1 MAQERLSVR
10 KIKEVLR
17 LKWACGLTNR
27 AIGLSCGVSS
37 STVSEYVC
45 RAKAAGLSWPLPDDV
60 GDADLWARLFPTPQR
75 ASGAE
80 PEIPV
85 PDWLAVH
92 TELGRKGVTR
102 QLLWRE
108 YRAAHADGYGY
119 SQFCEHYRH
128 WRSELAPTMRIV
140 HQPGELYVDYA
151 GLTVPVVDPATG
163 EVREAQIY
171 VGTLALSNYI
181 YAEAQWHQD
190 LPNWIGGQGRNHE
203 HLGGVPP
210 LTVPDNLKAGV
221 TSPCRYD
228 PDLNPTYHA
237 FAVHVGTAVVP
248 ARVRKPRDKG
258 KVEKGVQVVE
268 CDVLAPLRN
277 VRFVGLAALNAAIA
291 ERLAM
296 VNRRPMRHFGQ
307 SRLELL
313 ESLDRPALLPL
324 PETPFEMAH
333 WKLAKVA
340 IDYHVEFDHHFYS
353 VPYELIGKHVEV
365 RATRDIVEVFHDARR
380 IASHPRSR
388 IGGRHTT
395 EPAHMP
401 RNHRAHAEWTPE
413 RFIRWAADIGPNTAQ
428 VIEKVLDGRVHPQQ
442 AFRACLGIL
451 RLAKRTS
458 PERLEAA
465 CQRAMARGVVRY
477 RSIKFILNAGLDAEP
492 LAPIDAVVTPAHAY
506 IRGADYYT

>member
-1 MAQERLSVR
+1 M
-10 KIKEVLR
+10 
-17 LKWACGLTNR
+17 
-27 AIGLSCGVSS
+27 
-37 STVSEYVC
+37 
-45 RAKAAGLSWPLPDDV
+45 
-60 GDADLWARLFPTPQR
+60 
-75 ASGAE
+75 
-80 PEIPV
+80 
-85 PDWLAVH
+85 PDWRAVH
-92 TELGRKGVTR
+92 AELGRKGVTR

-108 YRAAHADGYGY
+108 YRAAHSDGYGY
-119 SQFCEHYRH
+119 TQFCEHYRR
-128 WRSELAPTMRIV
+128 WRSQLAPTMRIV

-163 EVREAQIY
+163 EVREAQIF
-171 VGTLALSNYI
+171 VGTLAQSNYI
-181 YAEAQWHQD
+181 FAEAQWQQD
-190 LPNWIGGQGRNHE
+190 LPNWIGGHTRAFE

-248 ARVRKPRDKG
+248 ARVRKPRDKA

-277 VRFVGLAALNAAIA
+277 VTFFGLGALNAAIA
-291 ERLAM
+291 ERLVI
-296 VNRRPMRHFGQ
+296 VNRRPMRHIGQ

-324 PETPFEMAH
+324 PETPFEMAR

-353 VPYELIGKHVEV
+353 VPCELIGQQIEV
-365 RATRDIVEVFHDARR
+365 RSTRDIVEVFHDSRR
-380 IASHPRSR
+380 VASHPRSR
-388 IGGRHTT
+388 LRGRHTT

-401 RNHRAHAEWTPE
+401 KSHRAHAEWTPA
-413 RFIRWAADIGPNTAQ
+413 RIVRWAADIGPHTVD
-428 VIEKVLDGRVHPQQ
+428 VIETMLAARVHPQQ
-442 AFRACLGIL
+442 AFRSCLGVL
-451 RLAKRTS
+451 RLAKGTS

-465 CQRAMARGVVRY
+465 CQRAIQRGVVRY
-477 RSIKFILNAGLDAEP
+477 RSIKFILKAGLDAEP
-492 LAPIDAVVTPAHAY
+492 IAPADAVAAPAHAN
-506 IRGADYYT
+506 IRGADYFI